1 MMVLGRG
8 RWAVSQKRKLI
19 RSCHRQ
25 QKKGVIR
32 GFSLVGT
39 WFSLSDRD
47 QAMKK
52 ATPIIER
59 L

>member
-1 MMVLGRG
+1 MMALGWG
-8 RWAVSQKRKLI
+8 RWAVSQKPKLI

-25 QKKGVIR
+25 QKKGAIR
-32 GFSLVGT
+32 DFSLVGI
-39 WFSLSDRD
+39 WFPLSN

-52 ATPIIER
+52 ETPSIER